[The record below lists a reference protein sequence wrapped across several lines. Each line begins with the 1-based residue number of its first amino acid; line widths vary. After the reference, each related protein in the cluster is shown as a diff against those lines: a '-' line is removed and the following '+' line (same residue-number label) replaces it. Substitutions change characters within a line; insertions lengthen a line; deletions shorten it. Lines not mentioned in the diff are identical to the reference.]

1 MKKKPDPPK
10 TFPLWQSTFSDLMN
24 LLLCFFVLLFSMSSI
39 NEDKYQMVVNSLQ
52 TAFTS
57 IMATGGNTILAGSM
71 VSSGI
76 SQLPDFSNYL
86 GDSLSEGDAN
96 GESDTGTV
104 EMTDD
109 SSKES
114 TPDADSSSDTDETVK
129 EGNENGNR
137 GTDTTSDANDTEN
150 GGSDTTSDAND
161 TGNSGS
167 DNTKAENDTTIG
179 QSEESLENA
188 EEALDKAA
196 YEESEKMAEDIM
208 AEAKQYGIQDMLQVD
223 YNGDFVKITLSGA
236 LLFDSGSSEL
246 RSEAEPLIIKLAT
259 ILQNYP
265 SNLIDV
271 EGHTDNVPMSSSKFE
286 SNDVLSM
293 YRALDVANLIRE
305 NSVID
310 PGHIIST
317 GRGDYDPVADNST
330 PEGRAR
336 NRRVEIKVYNS
347 YNSDS
352 ISTD

>member
-10 TFPLWQSTFSDLMN
+10 SFPLWQSTFSDLMN

-57 IMATGGNTILAGSM
+57 IMATGGNSIVAGSM

-76 SQLPDFSNYL
+76 SQLPDFSNYF
-86 GDSLSEGDAN
+86 GDSLSKGDAN

-104 EMTDD
+104 PMTDEP
-109 SSKES
+109 SKD
-114 TPDADSSSDTDETVK
+114 TNPDADST
-129 EGNENGNR
+129 
-137 GTDTTSDANDTEN
+137 
-150 GGSDTTSDAND
+150 SDTTETAKETGQDESKNSEGTSDVSVTD
-161 TGNSGS
+161 
-167 DNTKAENDTTIG
+167 
-179 QSEESLENA
+179 A
-188 EEALDKAA
+188 EEKLNQAS
-196 YEESEKMAEDIM
+196 YEESEKMAEDIESQ
-208 AEAKQYGIQDMLQVD
+208 AQQYGIQDMVQVD
-223 YNGDFVKITLSGA
+223 YNGDFVTITLSGA
-236 LLFDSGSSEL
+236 LLFDSGSAEL
-246 RSEAEPLIIKLAT
+246 RSEAQPLIEKLAK
-259 ILQNYP
+259 ILENYP

-271 EGHTDNVPMSSSKFE
+271 EGHTDNVPIKSSKFE

-305 NSVID
+305 NSVLD

-317 GRGDYDPVADNST
+317 GRGDYNPVADNST

-352 ISTD
+352 IQSTN

>member
-10 TFPLWQSTFSDLMN
+10 SFPLWQSTFSDLMN

-57 IMATGGNTILAGSM
+57 IMATGGNSIVAGSM

-76 SQLPDFSNYL
+76 SQLPDFSNYF
-86 GDSLSEGDAN
+86 GDSLSKGDAN

-104 EMTDD
+104 PMTDE
-109 SSKES
+109 SSKD
-114 TPDADSSSDTDETVK
+114 TNPDADST
-129 EGNENGNR
+129 
-137 GTDTTSDANDTEN
+137 
-150 GGSDTTSDAND
+150 SDTTETAKETGQDESKNSEGTSDVSVTD
-161 TGNSGS
+161 
-167 DNTKAENDTTIG
+167 
-179 QSEESLENA
+179 A
-188 EEALDKAA
+188 EEKLNQAS
-196 YEESEKMAEDIM
+196 YEESEKMAEDIESQ
-208 AEAKQYGIQDMLQVD
+208 AQQYGIQDMVQVD
-223 YNGDFVKITLSGA
+223 YNGDFVTITLSGA
-236 LLFDSGSSEL
+236 LLFDSGSAEL
-246 RSEAEPLIIKLAT
+246 RSEAQPLIEKLAK
-259 ILQNYP
+259 ILENYP

-271 EGHTDNVPMSSSKFE
+271 EGHTDNVPIKSSKFE

-305 NSVID
+305 NSVLD

-317 GRGDYDPVADNST
+317 GRGDYNPVVDNST

-352 ISTD
+352 IQSTN

>member
-10 TFPLWQSTFSDLMN
+10 SFPLWQSTFSDLMN

-57 IMATGGNTILAGSM
+57 IMATGGNSIVAGSM

-76 SQLPDFSNYL
+76 SQLPDFSNYF
-86 GDSLSEGDAN
+86 GDSLSKGDAN

-104 EMTDD
+104 PMTDE
-109 SSKES
+109 SSKD
-114 TPDADSSSDTDETVK
+114 TNPDADST
-129 EGNENGNR
+129 
-137 GTDTTSDANDTEN
+137 
-150 GGSDTTSDAND
+150 SDTTETAKETGQDESKNSEGTSDVSVTD
-161 TGNSGS
+161 
-167 DNTKAENDTTIG
+167 
-179 QSEESLENA
+179 A
-188 EEALDKAA
+188 EEKLNQAS
-196 YEESEKMAEDIM
+196 YEESEKMAEDIESQ
-208 AEAKQYGIQDMLQVD
+208 AQQYGIQDMVQVD
-223 YNGDFVKITLSGA
+223 YNGDFVTITLSGA
-236 LLFDSGSSEL
+236 LLFDSGSAEL
-246 RSEAEPLIIKLAT
+246 RSEAQPLIEKLAK
-259 ILQNYP
+259 ILENYP

-271 EGHTDNVPMSSSKFE
+271 EGHTDNVPIKSSKFE

-305 NSVID
+305 NSVLD

-317 GRGDYDPVADNST
+317 GRGDYNPVADNST

-352 ISTD
+352 IQSTN

>member
-10 TFPLWQSTFSDLMN
+10 SFPLWQSTFSDLMN

-57 IMATGGNTILAGSM
+57 IMATGGNSIVAGSM

-76 SQLPDFSNYL
+76 SQLPDFSNYF
-86 GDSLSEGDAN
+86 GDSLSKGDAN

-104 EMTDD
+104 PMTDE
-109 SSKES
+109 SSKD
-114 TPDADSSSDTDETVK
+114 TNPDADST
-129 EGNENGNR
+129 
-137 GTDTTSDANDTEN
+137 
-150 GGSDTTSDAND
+150 SDTTETAKETGQDESKNSEGTSDVSVTD
-161 TGNSGS
+161 
-167 DNTKAENDTTIG
+167 
-179 QSEESLENA
+179 A
-188 EEALDKAA
+188 EEKLNQAS
-196 YEESEKMAEDIM
+196 YEESEKMAEDIESQ
-208 AEAKQYGIQDMLQVD
+208 APQYGIQDMVQVD
-223 YNGDFVKITLSGA
+223 YNGDFVTITLSGA
-236 LLFDSGSSEL
+236 LLFDSGSAEL
-246 RSEAEPLIIKLAT
+246 RSEAQPLIEKLAK
-259 ILQNYP
+259 ILENYP

-271 EGHTDNVPMSSSKFE
+271 EGHTDNVPIKSSKFE

-305 NSVID
+305 NSVLD

-317 GRGDYDPVADNST
+317 GRGDYNPVADNST

-352 ISTD
+352 IQSTN